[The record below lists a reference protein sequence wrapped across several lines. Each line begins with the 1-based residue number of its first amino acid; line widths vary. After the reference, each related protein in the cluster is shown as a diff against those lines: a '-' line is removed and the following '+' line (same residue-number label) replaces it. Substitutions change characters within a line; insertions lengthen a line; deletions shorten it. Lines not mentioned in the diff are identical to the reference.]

1 MTKPDV
7 CIYHNPCADG
17 FTAAWAV
24 HTRWPDV
31 EFVPGAYQAGSMP
44 DVAGKHV
51 LIVDFSYKAD
61 VLRQM
66 AEVAASITV
75 LDHHESAERELLPLL
90 EEGIIAGEFDMTRS
104 GAMMAW
110 NYCFPADQRNPF
122 DTVSSYGYVPFLVQY
137 VQDRDLWTWALEDS
151 RAVSAYIQ
159 MQGLDF
165 KSWTRLARDLEDQTR
180 YESIVEIGTALVD
193 KEKRDIAGAL
203 KASKRRM
210 RIAGHDVPVAN
221 VPYIM
226 ASEAG
231 NILCKGEPFAAL
243 YFDTAD
249 GQRSFS
255 LRSDKDDP
263 EAVNVSLIAAQF
275 GGGGHKNASG
285 FRAPMGWEGDASE
298 SEVNQ
303 YEMVGA
309 GGCGWDCA
317 CGEADDTDFE
327 IEPPLPN
334 GWWRDF
340 YETCCRAFI
349 FVGVGQSLGGVALI
363 PLYLLMGWSLRLPPL
378 PGMALGALLFL
389 LAGFTNHERGLRRQ
403 IAFLRD

>member
-1 MTKPDV
+1 MTKPDI

-24 HTRWPDV
+24 YTRWPDV

-66 AEVAASITV
+66 AETAASITV

-104 GAMMAW
+104 GAKMAW
-110 NYCFPADQRNPF
+110 DYCFPADQRNPF
-122 DTVSSYGYVPFLVQY
+122 DCVSTHGYVPFLVRY
-137 VQDRDLWTWALEDS
+137 VEDRDLWRWEMEDS

-180 YESIVEIGTALVD
+180 YDSIVEIGSALVK
-193 KEKRDIAGAL
+193 KEERDIAGAL

-210 RIAGHDVPVAN
+210 RIAGYDVPVAN

-263 EAVNVSLIAAQF
+263 DAANVSLIAAQF

-298 SEVNQ
+298 PEAQ
-303 YEMVGA
+303 
-309 GGCGWDCA
+309 A
-317 CGEADDTDFE
+317 CEDAYLDEEDDLFDDEFE
-327 IEPPLPN
+327 IEFEIGPRLSRS
-334 GWWRDF
+334 WWRDF
-340 YETCCRAFI
+340 LGHAGDALVLGFTGQCFGAALAVPLYAALGWTLHVPSAPAQVLGAALFI
-349 FVGVGQSLGGVALI
+349 LGG
-363 PLYLLMGWSLRLPPL
+363 W
-378 PGMALGALLFL
+378 
-389 LAGFTNHERGLRRQ
+389 TTHERGLRKQ